1 MITKTVRSRPSRAAR
16 SVGYTVAAVVN
27 TVLLFLLNV
36 RPGWRSV
43 PFLTEDTS
51 RVLVLVNL
59 SLAAGVVTNLTY
71 VLHDAPR
78 WKALGDLVANGLSLA
93 VLIRVWAVFP
103 FAFDAREWT
112 LLTRTVLVIAMV
124 GTSIAMVVQAVSAT
138 GAPNRSVSRH
148 A

>member
-1 MITKTVRSRPSRAAR
+1 MITKTVRSRAAR

-27 TVLLFLLNV
+27 TVLLFLVNV

-51 RVLVLVNL
+51 RVLLLVNL
-59 SLAAGVVTNLTY
+59 SLMAGVVTNLTY
-71 VLHDAPR
+71 VIHDAPR
-78 WKALGDLVANGLSLA
+78 WKALGDLVANSLSLA

-112 LLTRTVLVIAMV
+112 LITRTVLVIAMV

-138 GAPNRSVSRH
+138 RAPHRSVSGH